1 MQNYNPN
8 NPVYKY
14 KSIKT
19 EAPKVAPQNKDHEI
33 EDDSNKK
40 IPNSYGLYLQPSQF
54 KDATMKSATFLQ
66 YVGFTID
73 SIDRDYT
80 KYPNPFQFVC
90 EQFSETFKNIKV
102 FQMFY
107 LNLPQF
113 NLVQISVAQDTAYT
127 FMKNYLANN
136 STTIK
141 NNQLITNS
149 GNNTTYRVCN
159 FYNNEL
165 NFLIN
170 DNISIVFTIFTY
182 NTNYYSYGVSST
194 YKLNKQPFLRLNIPE
209 ITYLPIISSDN
220 QQFTYFIRTS
230 RAKKFICYG
239 SVRSPAKVF
248 KEQNLLNFSKLSF
261 NFYDSFNNLLKV
273 LYLDR
278 YAENNDDPANFA
290 SRFNYIRHPLF
301 YYHQIVMSIRVGLIR
316 TTLK

>member
-19 EAPKVAPQNKDHEI
+19 APPKVDHSKEA
-33 EDDSNKK
+33 EVDDETNKK

-54 KDATMKSATFLQ
+54 KDATMKSTTYLQ
-66 YVGFTID
+66 YIGFTID
-73 SIDRDYT
+73 SVDRDYT

-90 EQFSETFKNIKV
+90 EQFSETFKNVKV

-113 NLVQISVAQDTAYT
+113 NLVQIAVPINQTYT
-127 FMKNYLANN
+127 FMKNYLSSNLTN
-136 STTIK
+136 IK
-141 NNQLITNS
+141 NNLLITDS
-149 GNNTTYRVCN
+149 VNNATYRVCN

-170 DNISIVFTIFTY
+170 DNISVVYTIFT
-182 NTNYYSYGVSST
+182 NNSNYYSYGVSSS
-194 YKLNKQPFLRLNIPE
+194 YKLNAQPFLRLNIPE
-209 ITYLPIISSDN
+209 IIYLPIISSDN
-220 QQFTYFIRTS
+220 KQFTYFIRTS

-248 KEQNLLNFSKLSF
+248 KEQNLLNFSKLTF
-261 NFYDSFNNLLKV
+261 NFSDSFNNTLNI
-273 LYLDR
+273 LYLDK
-278 YAENNDDPANFA
+278 YAEASDDPSNFA
-290 SRFNYIRHPLF
+290 GRYNYIRHPLF
-301 YYHQIVMSIRVGLIR
+301 YYHQIVMSIRVGVIK

>member
-14 KSIKT
+14 KSVKT
-19 EAPKVAPQNKDHEI
+19 EAPKIDHTEKHEVAE
-33 EDDSNKK
+33 ESNKK
-40 IPNSYGLYLQPSQF
+40 NPSSYGLYLQPTEF
-54 KDATMKSATFLQ
+54 KDATMKSSTYLQ

-90 EQFSETFKNIKV
+90 EQFSETFKNVKV

-113 NLVQISVAQDTAYT
+113 NLVQITVPHDSAYT
-127 FMKNYLANN
+127 FMKNYITNN
-136 STTIK
+136 LVNIK
-141 NNQLITNS
+141 NNLLIIDS
-149 GNNTTYRVCN
+149 GNNATYRICN
-159 FYNNEL
+159 FYNNEI
-165 NFLIN
+165 NFVIN
-170 DNISIVFTIFTY
+170 DNISIVYTIFTN

-209 ITYLPIISSDN
+209 IIYLPIISSDN

-248 KEQNLLNFSKLSF
+248 KEQNLLNFSKLTF
-261 NFYDSFNNLLKV
+261 NFSDSFNNPLEV

-278 YAENNDDPANFA
+278 YAENIDDPNNFS
-290 SRFNYIRHPLF
+290 SRYNYIRHPLF
-301 YYHQIVMSIRVGLIR
+301 YYHQIVMSIRVGIIK
-316 TTLK
+316 TMLK

>member
-14 KSIKT
+14 KSVKT
-19 EAPKVAPQNKDHEI
+19 EAPKVDYPKKDDI
-33 EDDSNKK
+33 ENEQDKK
-40 IPNSYGLYLQPSQF
+40 IPSSYGLYLQPPQF
-54 KDATMKSATFLQ
+54 KDATMKSTTYLQ
-66 YVGFTID
+66 YIGFTID
-73 SIDRDYT
+73 SVDRDYT

-113 NLVQISVAQDTAYT
+113 NLVQILVPHDNAYT
-127 FMKNYLANN
+127 FMKNYILTNLIVNN
-136 STTIK
+136 L
-141 NNQLITNS
+141 LITDS
-149 GNNTTYRVCN
+149 GNNATYRICN
-159 FYNNEL
+159 FYNNEI

-170 DNISIVFTIFTY
+170 DNISIVYTIFTN

-209 ITYLPIISSDN
+209 IIYLPIISSDN

-248 KEQNLLNFSKLSF
+248 KEQNLLNFSKLTF
-261 NFYDSFNNLLKV
+261 NFYDSFNNPLEV

-278 YAENNDDPANFA
+278 YAQNVDDPNDFS
-290 SRFNYIRHPLF
+290 SRYNYIRHPLF
-301 YYHQIVMSIRVGLIR
+301 YYHQIVMSIRVGVIK
-316 TTLK
+316 TMLK

>member
-14 KSIKT
+14 KSVKT
-19 EAPKVAPQNKDHEI
+19 IAPKINRVEEPEI
-33 EDDSNKK
+33 EEESDKK
-40 IPNSYGLYLQPSQF
+40 IPNSYGLYLQPPQF
-54 KDATMKSATFLQ
+54 KDATMKSTTYLQ
-66 YVGFTID
+66 YIGFTID

-90 EQFSETFKNIKV
+90 EQFSETFKNVKV

-113 NLVQISVAQDTAYT
+113 NLVQIAVPHDATYT
-127 FMKNYLANN
+127 FMKNYITTNLNLIVNN
-136 STTIK
+136 L
-141 NNQLITNS
+141 LITDIP
-149 GNNTTYRVCN
+149 NNTTYRICN
-159 FYNNEL
+159 YYNNEI

-170 DNISIVFTIFTY
+170 DNISVVYTIFT
-182 NTNYYSYGVSST
+182 NNSNYYSYGVSST
-194 YKLNKQPFLRLNIPE
+194 YKLNTQPFLRLNIPE
-209 ITYLPIISSDN
+209 IIYLPIISSDN

-248 KEQNLLNFSKLSF
+248 KEQNLLNFSKLTF
-261 NFYDSFNNLLKV
+261 NFYDSFNNPLQV
-273 LYLDR
+273 LYLDKN
-278 YAENNDDPANFA
+278 AQNIDDPSDFS

-301 YYHQIVMSIRVGLIR
+301 YYHQIVMSIRVGVIK
-316 TTLK
+316 TMLK